1 MSHNE
6 IHEIHQ
12 KQKINSTEKIAK
24 YRYTHLNLQHQIGVE
39 KVFFFKETPIE
50 NKSMKRIFHLVHVTH
65 S

>member
-24 YRYTHLNLQHQIGVE
+24 YRYTHLRTICS
-39 KVFFFKETPIE
+39 KYD
-50 NKSMKRIFHLVHVTH
+50 
-65 S
+65 

>member
-39 KVFFFKETPIE
+39 KVFFL
-50 NKSMKRIFHLVHVTH
+50 KRHRSKTKA
-65 S
+65 